1 MLNLPNSITV
11 ARLFLVVLFT
21 AVLAFDTQG
30 ESSALLKVIALW
42 AFVVGSISDYLDGY
56 LARKLNQVTNV
67 GKLLD
72 PLADK
77 ILVCAAFIYLSAIGV
92 CPFWVT
98 IIIMF
103 REFLVTGLRQ
113 LAVDNNI
120 VIAADNFGKWKTVLQ
135 IFYCALALFQLAY
148 ASTDITLFSII
159 ATNEWS
165 FWLSSILLWASVA
178 LTLISGINYCYQARH
193 LVHEKVN

>member
-11 ARLFLVVLFT
+11 ARLILVVLFT

-30 ESSALLKVIALW
+30 DNGSLLKIIALW
-42 AFVVGSISDYLDGY
+42 AFAVGSASDYLDGY
-56 LARKLNQVTNV
+56 LARKMNQVTNV

-77 ILVCAAFIYLSAIGV
+77 ILVCAAFIYLSAIGI
-92 CPFWVT
+92 CPFWIT
-98 IIIMF
+98 IVIMF

-120 VIAADNFGKWKTVLQ
+120 VIAADIFGKWKTVLQ
-135 IFYCALALFQLAY
+135 ILYCGFALFQLAY
-148 ASTDITLFSII
+148 ATGSTPLLSDLASS
-159 ATNEWS
+159 EWIDWVTVS
-165 FWLSSILLWASVA
+165 LLWTSLA
-178 LTLISGINYCYQARH
+178 LTLISGANYCYKARH
-193 LVHEKVN
+193 LVTERMK